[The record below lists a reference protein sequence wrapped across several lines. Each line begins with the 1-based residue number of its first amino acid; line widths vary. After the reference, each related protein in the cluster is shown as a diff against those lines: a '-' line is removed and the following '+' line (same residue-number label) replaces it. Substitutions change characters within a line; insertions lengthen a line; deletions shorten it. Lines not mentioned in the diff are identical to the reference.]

1 MLTLGCIESK
11 YVEGNTGKFKDEYW
25 YMYGNTKDVD
35 ENNSEFRDI
44 LDTVYVDDWTFKAIN
59 NFLKKNDVK

>member
-1 MLTLGCIESK
+1 
-11 YVEGNTGKFKDEYW
+11 
-25 YMYGNTKDVD
+25 MYGNTKDVD